1 MNSLSSSP
9 IVERIPHSL
18 NRVTKRGRRGSS
30 GNSFVPVETR
40 TGPIQIPARMSDGR
54 SNGIEGWFT
63 VGELER
69 DESAGPLSIDGDLK
83 SQARLLTGE

>member
-1 MNSLSSSP
+1 
-9 IVERIPHSL
+9 
-18 NRVTKRGRRGSS
+18 
-30 GNSFVPVETR
+30 
-40 TGPIQIPARMSDGR
+40 MSDGR